1 MKTKTKKL
9 ARPADG
15 FDTVS
20 FFRTEKERI
29 AKEIS
34 NMSFDELKA
43 YLKSKS
49 AWLKKNR
56 SRPHKND

>member
-1 MKTKTKKL
+1 MKTTTKE
-9 ARPADG
+9 
-15 FDTVS
+15 FDTVA

-34 NMSFDELKA
+34 NMTFEELKA

-49 AWLKKNR
+49 KLVKKR
-56 SRPHKND
+56 STHENTALYEVNAL